1 MPFGFHAPKYFKINW
16 LSNRLALSVPD
27 EDYPRNVHNV
37 FILLFF
43 YVIIWLGKIYTVVV
57 KVWLTVKKYLY
68 LKLQRLFYFLR
79 ITDKTFYWTWLYI
92 WIPRRV
98 SYKKQELLTFRE
110 HLSSPP
116 GFFVGSVLLIF
127 LVFCVVLLCVF
138 MFRIPCFDVRC
149 VFSITTMLG
158 SS

>member
-57 KVWLTVKKYLY
+57 TVWLTVKKYLY

-116 GFFVGSVLLIF
+116 GFFGGVRVADLFSLFVLSYYVSLCSEFRVVMSVAF
-127 LVFCVVLLCVF
+127 SAYKLC
-138 MFRIPCFDVRC
+138 
-149 VFSITTMLG
+149 
-158 SS
+158 

>member
-16 LSNRLALSVPD
+16 LSNRWALSIPD
-27 EDYPRNVHNV
+27 EDYPRNVHSV

-43 YVIIWLGKIYTVVV
+43 YVIIWLGKIYTVVIT
-57 KVWLTVKKYLY
+57 VWLTAKKYLY
-68 LKLQRLFYFLR
+68 LKLQRL
-79 ITDKTFYWTWLYI
+79 FYWTWLYI

-149 VFSITTMLG
+149 VFSIKTMLG